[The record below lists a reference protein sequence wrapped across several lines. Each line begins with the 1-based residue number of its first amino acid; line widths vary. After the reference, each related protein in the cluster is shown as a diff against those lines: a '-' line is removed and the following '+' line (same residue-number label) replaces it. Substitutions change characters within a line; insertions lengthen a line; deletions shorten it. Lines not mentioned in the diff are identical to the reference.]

1 MMQKSKF
8 PIVCVDHY
16 QANAA
21 WDDFENQ
28 PCISNMIHWSR
39 TESRTEN
46 PLSEQRVSTFART
59 LLRHNNH
66 EPTANTASSHRPE
79 ISSVSKRPRS
89 SALIEPEQ
97 LEELLRALRS
107 NKFAGKIDLEHH
119 SHYFEPPRS
128 EARLQQHTL
137 GAAPQH
143 YVSLTQLTAARKNYF
158 QQALPTTPS
167 KYSRSHGAFGGT
179 ESATSSTL

>member
-1 MMQKSKF
+1 MMQKSKY

-21 WDDFENQ
+21 WDEFENQ

-39 TESRTEN
+39 PEN
-46 PLSEQRVSTFART
+46 PLSEQRVSTSART
-59 LLRHNNH
+59 LLRHNH
-66 EPTANTASSHRPE
+66 EPTTNTASSSSHPPE
-79 ISSVSKRPRS
+79 TASVSKRPRS

-128 EARLQQHTL
+128 EARLQQQTL

-143 YVSLTQLTAARKNYF
+143 HVSLTQLTAARKNYF

-167 KYSRSHGAFGGT
+167 KYSRSHGAFGGA
-179 ESATSSTL
+179 ESGTSSTL